1 MNTPTLSGP
10 AALAHR
16 AACTLLTTRDRIAL
30 LFDGDPGVGKTTLAD
45 ALALALTG
53 TKHAVET
60 VNGQSL
66 NVELVRDWRAGTAY
80 GNLFAKW
87 TVKRVDELDH
97 ASPAAMAE
105 LLTFL
110 DTLPKNHAIIATTN
124 EFGKLR
130 AASKGRL
137 ESRFIR
143 FRVDAPSVEQTAAHL
158 ERTFRI
164 TKSQAR
170 AIACGAVPEGELITS
185 GCNIRTAQH
194 DAEALAAIIA
204 AKKEGSAQ

>member
-1 MNTPTLSGP
+1 MNTHPPLIGP
-10 AALAHR
+10 AVTVLEAAFSLAAKR
-16 AACTLLTTRDRIAL
+16 ERVCL

-45 ALALALTG
+45 AIALRLTG
-53 TKHAVET
+53 GVTHAIET

-66 NVELVRDWRAGTAY
+66 NIEHVRHWRTSAAY
-80 GNLFAKW
+80 GNLFSDW
-87 TVKRVDELDH
+87 TIKRVDELDH

-105 LLTFL
+105 LLTHL
-110 DTLPKNHAIIATTN
+110 DQLPKRHAIIATTN

-143 FRVDAPSVEQTAAHL
+143 FRVDAPSVDDTVAHL
-158 ERTFRI
+158 VKAFRI
-164 TKSQAR
+164 NKTQAR
-170 AIACGAVPEGELITS
+170 AIAIGAVPEGELITA

-194 DAEALAAIIA
+194 DAEALSAVIA
-204 AKKEGSAQ
+204 FQKSA